1 MEVCPEE
8 LHEIMQR
15 PGPRAF
21 QLVDVRDGDD
31 FVFSRLDW
39 AELIPLDRFKREAPI
54 RLLNK
59 KEPIVIYCRDGVIS
73 ERACEWLETQGYEFV
88 FHLTGGLE
96 EWREKVDPAFPLQRH
111 ESPESSQPMTP
122 GSSAFSTAGHP
133 SHAAASRSPVSASH
147 GEVSPE
153 ELREFMS
160 RPGPRSFRLIDV
172 REEDEFQICRLEWAE
187 LIPLA
192 QVPEQAPR
200 RLVDKD
206 RTIIVYC
213 HHGMRSQRA
222 CEWLRHAGYE
232 QVFNLTGGIEAWADR
247 VEPTMRRY

>member
-1 MEVCPEE
+1 MEVSPEE

-39 AELIPLDRFKREAPI
+39 AELIPFDKLEGVAHI
-54 RLLNK
+54 RLQNK

-96 EWREKVDPAFPLQRH
+96 EWKRIVNPAFPLQRH
-111 ESPESSQPMTP
+111 EPHASSQPMTP
-122 GSSAFSTAGHP
+122 NNSV
-133 SHAAASRSPVSASH
+133 AASGSLVSACQ

-153 ELREFMS
+153 ELHEFMS
-160 RPGPRSFRLIDV
+160 RPGPRKFRLIDV

-222 CEWLRHAGYE
+222 CDWLRRAGYE

>member
-1 MEVCPEE
+1 MEVSPEE

-39 AELIPLDRFKREAPI
+39 AEHIPLDRLEKVAPI
-54 RLLNK
+54 RLPNK

-73 ERACEWLETQGYEFV
+73 ARACESLEAQGYEFV

-96 EWREKVDPAFPLQRH
+96 EWREKAEHSFPLQRD
-111 ESPESSQPMTP
+111 ESSDIPQPVTP
-122 GSSAFSTAGHP
+122 GHSAHSTAAHP
-133 SHAAASRSPVSASH
+133 SRATGSNNPVSASQ

-153 ELREFMS
+153 ELHEFMS
-160 RPGPRSFRLIDV
+160 RPGPRNFRLIDV

-192 QVPEQAPR
+192 QIPEQAPR

-222 CEWLRHAGYE
+222 CDWLRHAGYE
-232 QVFNLTGGIEAWADR
+232 QVFNLTGGIEAWAER
-247 VEPTMRRY
+247 VEPGMRRY